1 MRFLDELLKRGEVS
15 KMIFNAVVIDGVI
28 TMVISIGAPGFIAL
42 INAVPIVI
50 PWSQPQGRDTKLLQ
64 VRKMIDYAPQIT
76 SVIGAWIV
84 PIISGR
90 WRVLRDIICSVAV
103 SKTVGHDQIDHIVGR
118 NTSKMRFGIKRLFNR
133 KRDRRVSP
141 RRFQDQRIR
150 SRPRGRTDIDVYKKI
165 NAVSIDESVRGLDG
179 LLRCTNVRTRQILA
193 AHEKP
198 DGINCVAGPPGWR
211 FDFADGRS

>member
-1 MRFLDELLKRGEVS
+1 MRLLDEFLKRGEVS

-64 VRKMIDYAPQIT
+64 VRKMIDYTPQIT

-84 PIISGR
+84 AIISGR
-90 WRVLRDIICSVAV
+90 WRVFRDIICSVAV
-103 SKTVGHDQIDHIVGR
+103 SKTVGHDQIDHIVVR
-118 NTSKMRFGIKRLFNR
+118 NTSKMRFGVKQPFNR
-133 KRDRRVSP
+133 KRDRRVSL
-141 RRFQDQRIR
+141 RRFQDQWIS
-150 SRPRGRTDIDVYKKI
+150 SRPRGRTDVDVYKKI
-165 NAVSIDESVRGLDG
+165 SAVSIDECVRGLDCW
-179 LLRCTNVRTRQILA
+179 LRCTNARTSQIFT

-211 FDFADGRS
+211 FDFGD